1 MSKKNIERWKLIL
14 AFSCGLLVGWLLVSW
29 KLSTTSE
36 YINNFFQTLE
46 KRYFRMEEI
55 SNLLLKEYYDKD
67 LLTGNEQLMIEKATK
82 AFVDGLGD
90 PYTSYLDEEQYSWL
104 QTELEGDDSIEWIGA
119 VVWKKDY
126 YVQVEEV
133 VKGSPAYNAWILPL
147 DRIVMIG
154 TWETK
159 DLTTTEAV
167 QQIRGPKGTDV
178 SLFIE
183 RVDKEWQKEYLEVI
197 VTRDVIDVPSVRSKI
212 LDFSWTKIGY
222 LEVTVFGDQTNR
234 LFTRAI
240 SDIVEQKAQ
249 WVIVDLRGNGG
260 GLLTSAVQLAG
271 HFVPKWEIVVKT
283 KYSVFD
289 DIEYRSTGFWELEKI
304 PTVILVDAL
313 TASSS
318 EILALALKEKIN
330 ATIVGTQTFW
340 KGSIQTLY
348 DFKDGTSL
356 KYTIGKW
363 FSPSWVTIDHE
374 GIVPDVEEIIDI
386 TGYIENGFDSQLQK
400 AQEVLVKIL
409 AK

>member
-55 SNLLLKEYYDKD
+55 SNLLSKEYYDKD

-222 LEVTVFGDQTNR
+222 LEVTVFWDQTNR